1 MFSMKS
7 PLIISAAI
15 AITLTLSS
23 CASMTNSENGEAKD
37 EAPQPPTTT
46 QQETAPDAETEPEAG
61 TGTSKDLNAGQ
72 DSDETSDEDTTA
84 TEDSVAD
91 DEPAKEET
99 ESNQPQT
106 PDLRTDLEIASVEI
120 QKDITYTSA
129 ATGNG
134 NVDLE
139 LDMYLPIDS
148 AGEPI
153 IANRPAVVLV
163 HGGGF
168 ILGSKEYGPIGDWAT
183 KLAEAGYPTAAI
195 NYRLILSDPKVTN
208 PNLIEYLQEAQP
220 TAALPEEAPDQA
232 ITALRVALGA
242 AMEDTNAAIEYMVSQ
257 GAHPEHIAV
266 GGESAGAITSIH
278 LGFLNNDLSL
288 GWKQPAAVLNLWGG
302 FSEDTEN
309 PDLGID
315 SNDPALWTMH
325 GTNDNIVDYASAEY
339 LKERTDASGTPH
351 TFYSIEGAGHGFAA
365 TGFLTDPI
373 PGADTTYIE
382 DQISFLNQN
391 LLEG

>member
-7 PLIISAAI
+7 PLVISAAI

-23 CASMTNSENGEAKD
+23 CTSMTNSENVKTQD

-46 QQETAPDAETEPEAG
+46 QQETAPSPETDSK
-61 TGTSKDLNAGQ
+61 TGANTNQDLDTSQ
-72 DSDETSDEDTTA
+72 DSGETADEDLPATKDSATDDET
-84 TEDSVAD
+84 
-91 DEPAKEET
+91 AKEET
-99 ESNQPQT
+99 DPNQSQT

-129 ATGNG
+129 LTGNG
-134 NVDLE
+134 EVDLE

-153 IANRPAVVLV
+153 IQNRPTVVLV

-232 ITALRVALGA
+232 INALRVALGA

-302 FSEDTEN
+302 FSEDAEN

-351 TFYSIEGAGHGFAA
+351 TFYSVEGAGHGFTA
-365 TGFLTDPI
+365 TGFLTDTI
-373 PGADTTYIE
+373 PGKDTTYLE
-382 DQISFLNQN
+382 NQIGFLNQH
-391 LLEG
+391 LLKG

>member
-7 PLIISAAI
+7 PLVISAAI

-23 CASMTNSENGEAKD
+23 CASMDNPENGEAKD

-46 QQETAPDAETEPEAG
+46 QQETPSEPKTDPKAG
-61 TGTSKDLNAGQ
+61 ANTNQDLDTIQ
-72 DSDETSDEDTTA
+72 DSGETADENTTA
-84 TEDSVAD
+84 TKDSATD
-91 DEPAKEET
+91 DETAKEET
-99 ESNQPQT
+99 EPIQPQT

-129 ATGNG
+129 PTGNG

-153 IANRPAVVLV
+153 IQNRPAVVLV

-168 ILGSKEYGPIGDWAT
+168 ILGSKEYGPIGGWAT

-232 ITALRVALGA
+232 IAALRVALGA
-242 AMEDTNAAIEYMVSQ
+242 AMEDANAAIEYMISQ

-278 LGFLNNDLSL
+278 LGFLNNDLAL

-302 FSEDTEN
+302 FSEDIEN

-351 TFYSIEGAGHGFAA
+351 TFYSVEGAGHGFTA
-365 TGFLTDPI
+365 TGFLTDSI
-373 PGADTTYIE
+373 PGKDITYLG
-382 DQISFLNQN
+382 DQISFLNQH
-391 LLEG
+391 LLKG

>member
-7 PLIISAAI
+7 PLVISATI

-23 CASMTNSENGEAKD
+23 CASMTNSENGETQN

-46 QQETAPDAETEPEAG
+46 QQETVPEPETEPATEPEAG
-61 TGTSKDLNAGQ
+61 TETSRDLNADQ
-72 DSDETSDEDTTA
+72 DADETA
-84 TEDSVAD
+84 
-91 DEPAKEET
+91 EEEA
-99 ESNQPQT
+99 ESNQPST

-153 IANRPAVVLV
+153 IQNRPAVILV

-232 ITALRVALGA
+232 LTALRVALGA

-278 LGFLNNDLSL
+278 LGFLNNDLGL

-302 FSEDTEN
+302 SSEDTEN

-351 TFYSIEGAGHGFAA
+351 TFHSIEGAGHGFAA
-365 TGFLTDPI
+365 TGFLTDTI
-373 PGADTTYIE
+373 PGTNITYLE
-382 DQISFLNQN
+382 DQIGFLNQN